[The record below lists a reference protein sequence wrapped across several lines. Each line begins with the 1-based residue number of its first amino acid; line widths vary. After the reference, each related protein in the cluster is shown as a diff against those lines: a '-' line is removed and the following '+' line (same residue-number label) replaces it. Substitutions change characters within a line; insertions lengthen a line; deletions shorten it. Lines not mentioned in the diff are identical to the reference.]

1 MSQVQ
6 AKFEATETAFHVE
19 GYEKIDFSLVYV
31 NGAFD
36 IKNTELADSSK
47 NFWRCL
53 VDAKVNQFYGQQIQ
67 EYFQH

>member
-36 IKNTELADSSK
+36 IKNTELADSYK
-47 NFWRCL
+47 NFGRCL

-67 EYFQH
+67 EYFQQ